1 MDRESV
7 SLSCVTRP
15 AYFRRTTG
23 RTIVGIAG
31 MDGIFLGIEWATSK
45 REMGHEDKRGNEG
58 EREGRRVRESGYNML
73 CIKGSYMFHSY
84 LMWYFDF
91 IRLSSYIKVK
101 LFRGGTGSEGEIGRH
116 VY

>member
-23 RTIVGIAG
+23 WTIVGIVE
-31 MDGIFLGIEWATSK
+31 MDGISLGIETGTSK
-45 REMGHEDKRGNEG
+45 GNGTVNVYGDKRGGEG
-58 EREGRRVRESGYNML
+58 EREGRRVRESGYHML

-84 LMWYFDF
+84 LM
-91 IRLSSYIKVK
+91 
-101 LFRGGTGSEGEIGRH
+101 
-116 VY
+116 

>member
-1 MDRESV
+1 MDRESI

-31 MDGIFLGIEWATSK
+31 KQVMDGISLGIAGDGREIFRYRMGDVK

-58 EREGRRVRESGYNML
+58 EREGRRVRESGYHML

-84 LMWYFDF
+84 LM
-91 IRLSSYIKVK
+91 
-101 LFRGGTGSEGEIGRH
+101 
-116 VY
+116 

>member
-23 RTIVGIAG
+23 WTIVGIVE
-31 MDGIFLGIEWATSK
+31 MDGIFLGIETGTSK
-45 REMGHEDKRGNEG
+45 GNGTVNVYGDKRGGEG
-58 EREGRRVRESGYNML
+58 EREGRRVRESGYHML

-84 LMWYFDF
+84 LM
-91 IRLSSYIKVK
+91 
-101 LFRGGTGSEGEIGRH
+101 
-116 VY
+116 